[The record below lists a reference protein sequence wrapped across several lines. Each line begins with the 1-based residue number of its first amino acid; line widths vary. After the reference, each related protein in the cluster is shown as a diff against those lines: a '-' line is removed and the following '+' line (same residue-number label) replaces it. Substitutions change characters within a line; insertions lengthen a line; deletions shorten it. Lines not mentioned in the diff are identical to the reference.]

1 MITNIKKQHYLAVT
15 DISALF
21 QKTSNLDGDFYCLN
35 CFSSYTTKNKLKE
48 HEEICNSN
56 GNCCID
62 MPSWAKKTLKYNPGE
77 KSLKTPYAVYTD
89 LECILK
95 KVQSSQN
102 NLEKTYTEKKA
113 IHEPSGWSMS
123 IICSFDKKENKFNY
137 YRGKDCIEKL
147 CKKIK
152 ESANEIIN
160 RKKKKLYH

>member
-62 MPSWAKKTLKYNPGE
+62 MPSWAKKILKYNPGE
-77 KSLKTPYAVYTD
+77 KSLKTPYAVYID

-102 NLEKTYTEKKA
+102 NPEKTYTEKKA

-137 YRGKDCIEKL
+137 CRRKDCIEKL

-152 ESANEIIN
+152 EMQM
-160 RKKKKLYH
+160 K